1 MDSDAKKKEH
11 GAYTNAA
18 RELDQKS
25 NRAFMKGWK
34 HRENIGKAVDRLT
47 KEEVVAEASP
57 KDKIKDDDK
66 PFNYADWAKS
76 GKKPRALPGW
86 GPKGFST
93 RLFKDDPKGK
103 KDKDQGVAEEVEL
116 DEKTLTPAELKK
128 REEIAKAMERKNPN
142 MDKSR
147 KMAIA
152 TAVAKRVAEQHDDAE

>member
-1 MDSDAKKKEH
+1 
-11 GAYTNAA
+11 
-18 RELDQKS
+18 
-25 NRAFMKGWK
+25 MKGWK

-47 KEEVVAEASP
+47 K
-57 KDKIKDDDK
+57 
-66 PFNYADWAKS
+66 
-76 GKKPRALPGW
+76 
-86 GPKGFST
+86 
-93 RLFKDDPKGK
+93 
-103 KDKDQGVAEEVEL
+103 EEVEL